1 MNDLF
6 TYAAQQNGARTPFDQ
21 IKRNDDQGN
30 EYWSARDLMPLMGY
44 STWQNFATPLNR
56 AMSSAANQMVDV
68 ESNFMASHKV
78 AAAGKMPQSDWHL
91 SRFAAYL
98 VAMNGD
104 PNKPEVA
111 AAQSY
116 FAIQT
121 RAAEVQA
128 TLVKPSGAE
137 LLAMAVIEAQAMIAA
152 KDQHIAQLEPKA
164 DYVDTFVADEDLIT
178 FRTLASDL
186 KVGEGVLRAIL
197 LDRKWI
203 YKQESS
209 RWSESEQRKKP
220 IYRYSAMAD
229 KKNYFHA
236 VLAHDAPRFRGEVM
250 HTLKLTPEGAIAVTR
265 LISQLRRAT
274 DSLKGLEGATA

>member
-1 MNDLF
+1 MNDLLN
-6 TYAAQQNGARTPFDQ
+6 YAAQQDTARSPFEQ
-21 IKRNDDQGN
+21 IKLTTEAGT
-30 EYWSARDLMPLMGY
+30 EYWSARDLMPLLGY
-44 STWQNFATPLNR
+44 ETWRRFEESITR
-56 AMSSAANQMVDV
+56 AKFTAANQNQPI
-68 ESNFMASHKV
+68 ESLFVGTVKKSEGGRPAE
-78 AAAGKMPQSDWHL
+78 DIHL
-91 SRFAAYL
+91 ARYACYL

-104 PNKPEVA
+104 PRKPEVA

-128 TLVKPSGAE
+128 PPAKPSGVE

-152 KDQHIAQLEPKA
+152 KDQQIAELEPKA

-186 KVGEGVLRAIL
+186 KIGENELRAIL

-209 RWSESEQRKKP
+209 RWSEKEQRKKV

-229 KKNYFHA
+229 KKKYFHA
-236 VLAHDAPRFRGEVM
+236 VLVHDAPRFRGEVM
-250 HTLKLTPEGAIAVTR
+250 HTLKLTPEGAVAVNR
-265 LISQLRRAT
+265 LITQMRRSAAT
-274 DSLKGLEGATA
+274 LQGPKGSAS

>member
-6 TYAAQQNGARTPFDQ
+6 TYPAQEDTTRSPFEQ
-21 IKRNDDQGN
+21 IKRISESGA
-30 EYWSARDLMPLMGY
+30 EYWSARDLMPLLGY
-44 STWQNFATPLNR
+44 PRWQDFTPAISRAITSAEAQGHNR
-56 AMSSAANQMVDV
+56 HDLFRVNPEKSGGRPREDFQM
-68 ESNFMASHKV
+68 
-78 AAAGKMPQSDWHL
+78 P
-91 SRFAAYL
+91 RFACYL

-104 PNKPEVA
+104 PRKPEVA
-111 AAQSY
+111 SAQSY

-121 RAAEVQA
+121 RAAEVQVPPA
-128 TLVKPSGAE
+128 KPSGAE

-152 KDQHIAQLEPKA
+152 KDQHIAELEPKA

-186 KVGEGVLRAIL
+186 KIGETELRAIL

-209 RWSESEQRKKP
+209 RWSESKQRKEP
-220 IYRYSAMAD
+220 VYRYSAMAD

-236 VLAHDAPRFRGEVM
+236 VLAHDAPRFKGEVM
-250 HTLKLTPEGAIAVTR
+250 HTLKITPAGAAAVTR
-265 LISQLRRAT
+265 LVGQLRRAADT
-274 DSLKGLEGATA
+274 FKSVEGPAA